1 MNPVKTPEN
10 KDVVKVDPIV
20 ELHVGDEVYVMV
32 YDYRVATAITRATGF
47 NPLVRGLY
55 PILET
60 VPEAVEM
67 CLWAMLTQMQ
77 DKWPVPKDQRNLKR
91 EEIREW
97 LEDLEFA
104 QSVILLMFDA
114 MVKAMPKKQAEVEDE
129 NSANPQTNPPV
140 IQ

>member
-1 MNPVKTPEN
+1 
-10 KDVVKVDPIV
+10 
-20 ELHVGDEVYVMV
+20 
-32 YDYRVATAITRATGF
+32 
-47 NPLVRGLY
+47 
-55 PILET
+55 
-60 VPEAVEM
+60 
-67 CLWAMLTQMQ
+67 MQ